1 MYPYINFEKTGK
13 QIQKYMNQGGYCV
26 QDIQTYLGVS
36 CKQSVYKWL
45 KGKSLPNLEHL
56 CALSYLFHCT
66 LDDLVV
72 TQMNYY
78 VIQRNNMSVFIRR
91 LLMIY
96 LVIINVLGF
105 LIMGLDKAKAKKQ
118 KYRISE
124 NTLLFVALMGGSLGS
139 YLGMYCF
146 HHKTKHVKFYIG
158 MPLILLYKS

>member
-1 MYPYINFEKTGK
+1 
-13 QIQKYMNQGGYCV
+13 
-26 QDIQTYLGVS
+26 
-36 CKQSVYKWL
+36 
-45 KGKSLPNLEHL
+45 
-56 CALSYLFHCT
+56 
-66 LDDLVV
+66 
-72 TQMNYY
+72 
-78 VIQRNNMSVFIRR
+78 
-91 LLMIY
+91 MIY

-158 MPLILLYKS
+158 MPLILFIQILIYCFYFYTELFKSFNFYSILWTCIILIGKFVYKYKGNFYGKY

>member
-1 MYPYINFEKTGK
+1 
-13 QIQKYMNQGGYCV
+13 
-26 QDIQTYLGVS
+26 
-36 CKQSVYKWL
+36 
-45 KGKSLPNLEHL
+45 
-56 CALSYLFHCT
+56 
-66 LDDLVV
+66 
-72 TQMNYY
+72 
-78 VIQRNNMSVFIRR
+78 
-91 LLMIY
+91 MIY

-158 MPLILLYKS
+158 MPLILFIQILDLLFLFLYKILDKNFVYAII

>member
-26 QDIQTYLGVS
+26 QDIQTYLGLS
-36 CKQSVYKWL
+36 CK
-45 KGKSLPNLEHL
+45 
-56 CALSYLFHCT
+56 
-66 LDDLVV
+66 
-72 TQMNYY
+72 
-78 VIQRNNMSVFIRR
+78 QRNNMSVFIRR

-105 LIMGLDKAKAKKQ
+105 LTMSLDKAKAKKQ

-158 MPLILLYKS
+158 MPLILFIQILIYCFYFYTKF